1 MEFLKIFKYINHCQK
16 KKKQQ
21 KQKQNKEEY
30 FAFVHW
36 LSGVQALV
44 GIQS

>member
-16 KKKQQ
+16 KKK
-21 KQKQNKEEY
+21 KDEY
-30 FAFVHW
+30 FAFVHG
-36 LSGVQALV
+36 LAGVKVLV

>member
-16 KKKQQ
+16 KKK
-21 KQKQNKEEY
+21 KKREEY
-30 FAFVHW
+30 FAFVHG
-36 LSGVQALV
+36 LSGVKALV